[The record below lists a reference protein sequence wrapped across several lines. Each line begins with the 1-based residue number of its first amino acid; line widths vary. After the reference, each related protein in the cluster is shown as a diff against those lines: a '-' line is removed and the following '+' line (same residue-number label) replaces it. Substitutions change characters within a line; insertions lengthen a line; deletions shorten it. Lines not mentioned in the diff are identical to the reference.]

1 MSGPRRRAR
10 SRMARCGSAPAN
22 ARWWRWPT
30 TGRHDD
36 YGAWASGCCKDEE
49 DGCCILEKFAQE
61 EKRRKERR
69 LERGNGC
76 RRREYPW
83 F

>member
-1 MSGPRRRAR
+1 VNTVKHTAEELDGQGADARA
-10 SRMARCGSAPAN
+10 
-22 ARWWRWPT
+22 
-30 TGRHDD
+30 GRNG

-69 LERGNGC
+69 LLGER
-76 RRREYPW
+76 
-83 F
+83 